1 MQHFGVE
8 DSQWSVHIFLK
19 SQFDLLWK
27 IFAHTRP
34 NNWKSTVQTL
44 WEWFWQLVT
53 TWHVECLVKLDTIFN
68 KPPVTTDRIWH
79 SSFRHPSP
87 ITPHKRPAPPNA
99 YKYIIS
105 RDFIIELSLF
115 STKYTYKFHSS
126 IAVNGRQFEG
136 EWRNKTIFNTLGSF
150 TVMATSFRPRVSPAM
165 SGMALLAP
173 LTRRPLNWDVTANYN
188 RGVLFPLCKND
199 ISWVQL

>member
-87 ITPHKRPAPPNA
+87 ITPNKRPAPPNA

-136 EWRNKTIFNTLGSF
+136 EWRNKRYLTPWVPLPWWRHPSDREC
-150 TVMATSFRPRVSPAM
+150 RPRWA
-165 SGMALLAP
+165 AWLCWLL
-173 LTRRPLNWDVTANYN
+173 
-188 RGVLFPLCKND
+188 
-199 ISWVQL
+199 